1 MTPSFEITG
10 LWSQLRI
17 FWLTA
22 SGNESGGLLE
32 SLIHSNVINILL
44 VALLLGFLIRKFN
57 LFQGVENRRAQIAA
71 EIQAAEARKAEAL
84 AQLEEANRKSKRLKA
99 ELDEIMKSAADSAQ
113 ALSAQIVEDARQEAA
128 RIVEN
133 ARKRVALEQRTA
145 VKDLERRLLSD
156 SLRDTRVEL
165 AAAMTPQHQRR
176 SVEAFLDDL
185 ARVRGGQS

>member
-165 AAAMTPQHQRR
+165 AAAMTPQNQRR